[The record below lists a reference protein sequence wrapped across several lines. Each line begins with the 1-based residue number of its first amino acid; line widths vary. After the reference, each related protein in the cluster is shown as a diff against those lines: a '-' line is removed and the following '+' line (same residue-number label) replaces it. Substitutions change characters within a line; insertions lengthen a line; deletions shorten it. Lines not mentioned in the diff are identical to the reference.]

1 MESRLHQQLLELHH
15 GLLVD
20 EEAAELRARLP
31 HDPVLAK
38 AWSQVQQEVG
48 LITQAARL
56 EAPPLGLK
64 LDESQA
70 IKPISTAV
78 RHPEAQKTRARLPGK
93 QTSWGWAIGLAAG
106 VMLILSLGG
115 FQFHRTRLARLD
127 RELPRVVI
135 AGPSRLTPGVAN
147 RFSVTASTVSGQPL
161 AMNMLYSLYDVDR
174 QQSVQLHRQETD
186 RQGRMTIE
194 FSARDELP
202 VHLELRLATAQ
213 AGLQSPLASLSLPV
227 AKSEYLTKL
236 ATDRPSYHPGDYV
249 YFRSVTLRQTDL
261 KPISASPIQFQVLDA
276 AGNAVPACE
285 LTGLP
290 DRGVGNGSFGLP
302 ADATLGEYRL
312 LAASVEDRFQV
323 AEQRFLVTPPSSE
336 QLGAEIAFAQPDYAP
351 GEDVNSSLQ
360 FWSDNGS
367 PAAGADV
374 TLFAKIADREVWRR
388 ELQLDQEG
396 RANAHFG
403 LPLELNG
410 DATLTAVANVGN
422 EQAVAKAEIPVI
434 SDVADVR
441 FYPEGGDLVAG
452 VENRVYFSV
461 RDQLSRPLEVSG
473 EIVDDQ
479 QHVLSEAT
487 TKIAGRGVFRLSPQ
501 AGRTYRLRLPGADDP
516 NSWPTLPLVRSDQ
529 AIALSVPQ
537 AVIAAGEPLRAVIHD
552 RRGATPLVVAT
563 YCRGRQVGQ
572 TALVTVAGQNRIQTD
587 PGAEADGILRVTVLD
602 CAESTPK
609 PVAERLV
616 YRQSV
621 RRLTVDVQG
630 LKDGIYLP
638 EELAQIQA
646 QVSDE
651 SERPAAG
658 VVLGVSVVDADLDAP
673 SGQLRTSVEA
683 YFRLA
688 SQVERPA
695 ELEHAELRLGDTK
708 SSAEAL
714 DLLLGTQ
721 GWRRFVAAPT
731 EQLAQQQPMAPQGEI
746 DATEATSLLLWDN
759 LADVQPRYEQRAE
772 HLRSEQAQLLAMLMI
787 CGGVGLAV
795 ALVLAILWRLVAS
808 LEWALP
814 SLAAAAGCVVMGVLL
829 VRSTDRG
836 TPPAASV
843 AFANSSA
850 PVEIAA
856 APRADRA
863 ATAARKEASDSD
875 DANANLEGLAIGK
888 GDGPGDTVVEKT
900 SAPILLEEKL
910 GEFDEQP
917 PPSARL
923 GDEPPAADAPQEA
936 PLEPTTPAPA
946 PAESPTR
953 DLAEE
958 RMQQRPASRAVRAG
972 TESAAGVRELSRQV
986 QLTPVLRQRIAGL
999 DTRWQL
1005 QLGGDKDASQT
1016 VYRNQARVPRG
1027 DFNQSFV
1034 VDAAAPDDAKAAKG
1048 GRTEDESVLR
1058 RGNVAAPA
1066 QVAAVAQ
1073 VDTFLVRQY
1082 AFEPPLSAAP
1092 GQASSPASV
1101 YWHPFLV
1108 TDEEG
1113 KATFAFPLGS
1123 DEAEYMLRID
1133 AHDTNGR
1140 VAAAEKALQVGYPVL
1155 LAQTLPSGLTA
1166 GDRYDASVRL
1176 ENSTSYKQS
1185 VEMQTLGE
1193 LPALQPAAPA
1203 VTVELLPKEQ
1213 KQFYLSIQAEQPLG
1227 RDVVVG
1233 LEGNT
1238 AAPNDVMFKERVEQR
1253 LSVTPDGYPVTE
1265 TQSGWLLGSKE
1276 VAVRMPEQPVPGS
1289 LSVRFF
1295 AYPGLPADLEHA
1307 RQAIAALPQ
1316 ENLNTKFALAQID
1329 RRLGYVSAVSTDF
1342 GAVVLSREQ
1351 AAGARGT
1358 FAPGASNDFFNYWS
1372 FGTTGDN
1379 YQIEAL
1385 GRGGIASGSPYG
1397 PQVQQR
1403 YSESS
1408 GQRGYNRADASSGSQ
1423 SRARYGGAS
1432 RAGGLGGG
1440 YGGGSDDSG
1449 FGYAGLPQT
1458 PNDVTLAWSIANGYT
1473 VPDASDGLVRLKKA
1487 EEYSRERE
1495 EPVTTGVVANGLLQ
1509 LGEQTTGQ
1517 ELLGRLVTWQQ
1528 ADGSVPNPT
1537 SEVGK
1542 SVATT
1547 STSTVANTSVAALAW
1562 FKSKAYHESAKK
1574 AVEWLGTQRA
1584 SGGFGSADDTY
1595 LALRALKAH
1604 AEQGYRGVAEGEVSL
1619 ALGDEVIANQTL
1631 EPARPELVTF
1641 ENLESRLA
1649 PGENRLSVSATTP
1662 SPLAYG
1668 IEVRYHKS
1676 EPVNDPSLL
1685 LGLSTSLATDSLALD
1700 QQTKLSVEVT
1710 NRSALEQQFVTAEI
1724 GLPAG
1729 LEPVIEQLDSLRT
1742 QALIDFYETRSRTI
1756 IPYWRKLAP
1765 QEIRRVELDVKA
1777 TAPGKF
1783 TGPASNV
1790 YLLDAPNARNWSAP
1804 LKVEVTQPAK

>member
-15 GLLVD
+15 GLLAD

-31 HDPVLAK
+31 HDPVLAA
-38 AWSQVQQEVG
+38 AWSQVQQQVA
-48 LITQAARL
+48 LMAQAARL

-78 RHPEAQKTRARLPGK
+78 RQADAQKTRARLPGK

-115 FQFHRTRLARLD
+115 FQFHRSRLARLD

-147 RFSVTASTVSGQPL
+147 RFSVTAATVSGQPL

-202 VHLELRLATAQ
+202 VNGELRLATAQ

-227 AKSEYLTKL
+227 AKSDYLTKL

-276 AGNAVPACE
+276 AGNAVPECE

-290 DRGVGNGSFGLP
+290 DRGVGNGRFALP
-302 ADATLGEYRL
+302 ADAALGEYRL
-312 LAASVEDRFQV
+312 FAASVEDRFQV

-351 GEDVNSSLQ
+351 GEDVNTSLQ

-422 EQAVAKAEIPVI
+422 EHAIAKAEIPVI

-516 NSWPTLPLVRSDQ
+516 NTWPTLPLVRSDQ

-552 RRGATPLVVAT
+552 RRGATPLVIAT

-587 PGAEADGILRVTVLD
+587 PGVEADGVLRVTVLD
-602 CAESTPK
+602 CAETKPR

-616 YRQSV
+616 YRHPA
-621 RRLTVDVQG
+621 RRLTVDLQG

-638 EELAQIQA
+638 EESAQVQA

-658 VVLGVSVVDADLDAP
+658 VVLGVSVVDAGLDAL
-673 SGQLRTSVEA
+673 SGQPQSSVEA

-688 SQVERPA
+688 SQVERPE
-695 ELEHAELRLGDTK
+695 ELERAELRLGDTK
-708 SSAEAL
+708 ASAEAL

-721 GWRRFVAAPT
+721 GWRRFVEAPT
-731 EQLAQQQPMAPQGEI
+731 EQLAQQPMVPQGEI
-746 DATEATSLLLWDN
+746 DATEAASLLLWDN
-759 LADVQPRYEQRAE
+759 LADVKPRYEQRAE

-787 CGGVGLAV
+787 CGGVGLVV

-836 TPPAASV
+836 TLPAASV

-856 APRADRA
+856 APRADRV

-875 DANANLEGLAIGK
+875 DANANLEVLAIGK
-888 GDGPGDTVVEKT
+888 GDGPGDTVAEKT

-917 PPSARL
+917 PPPAPL

-936 PLEPTTPAPA
+936 PLEPATPAPA

-972 TESAAGVRELSRQV
+972 TESADGMRELSRQV
-986 QLTPVLRQRIAGL
+986 QLTPVLRQRIAGR
-999 DTRWQL
+999 DTRRQL
-1005 QLGGDKDASQT
+1005 QLDSDKDNSQT
-1016 VYRNQARVPRG
+1016 VYRNQSRAPRG
-1027 DFNQSFV
+1027 DFNKSFV
-1034 VDAAAPDDAKAAKG
+1034 IDAAAPDDAKAAKG
-1048 GRTEDESVLR
+1048 GRAEDESVLR
-1058 RGNVAAPA
+1058 RGNVDAPA

-1082 AFEPPLSAAP
+1082 AFEPPLSADP
-1092 GQASSPASV
+1092 VQASSPASV
-1101 YWHPFLV
+1101 YWQPFLV

-1123 DEAEYMLRID
+1123 DEAEYMLRIE
-1133 AHDTNGR
+1133 AHDMNGR
-1140 VAAAEKALQVGYPVL
+1140 IAAVEKELQVGYPVL

-1193 LPALQPAAPA
+1193 LPTLQPAAPA

-1213 KQFYLSIQAEQPLG
+1213 KQLYLSIQAEQPLG

-1233 LEGNT
+1233 VEGNT
-1238 AAPNDVMFKERVEQR
+1238 AAPNDVMFNERVEQR

-1265 TQSGWLLGSKE
+1265 TQAGWLLGSKE

-1289 LSVRFF
+1289 LSVRFY

-1307 RQAIAALPQ
+1307 REAIAALPQ
-1316 ENLNTKFALAQID
+1316 ENLNTRFALAQID
-1329 RRLGYVSAVSTDF
+1329 RRLGNQPAVSTDF
-1342 GAVVLSREQ
+1342 GAVMLSRDQ

-1358 FAPGASNDFFNYWS
+1358 DALGVSSNFFNYWS

-1379 YQIEAL
+1379 YQNEAL
-1385 GRGGIASGSPYG
+1385 GRGGFAYGLPYG

-1408 GQRGYNRADASSGSQ
+1408 GQRGYNRADASSSSQ
-1423 SRARYGGAS
+1423 SRARYGGAN

-1440 YGGGSDDSG
+1440 YGGGSYDSG
-1449 FGYAGLPQT
+1449 FGYSGLPQT

-1473 VPDASDGLVRLKKA
+1473 VPDASDSLVRLKKA

-1509 LGEQTTGQ
+1509 LGEQTAGQ

-1562 FKSKAYHESAKK
+1562 FKSPAYHESAKK

-1595 LALRALKAH
+1595 LALRALEAH

-1619 ALGDEVIANQTL
+1619 TLGNDFIANQTL
-1631 EPARPELVTF
+1631 EPARPELVVF
-1641 ENLESRLA
+1641 ENLESRLT
-1649 PGENRLSVSATTP
+1649 PGENRLSLSATTP

-1685 LGLSTSLATDSLALD
+1685 LGLSTSLATESLAFD
-1700 QQTKLSVEVT
+1700 QQAKLSVEVT

-1742 QALIDFYETRSRTI
+1742 QSLIDFYETRSRTI
-1756 IPYWRKLAP
+1756 IPYWSKLAP

-1777 TAPGKF
+1777 TAPGQF
-1783 TGPASNV
+1783 TGPASSV
-1790 YLLDAPNARNWSAP
+1790 YLLNAPNARNWSAP
-1804 LKVEVTQPAK
+1804 LKIKVTQPTK